1 MKKNLICVLAVVLAV
16 AAVSYARAS
25 KRDLASQWFFY
36 QDDND
41 GIAFTVDEA
50 RNVNFYVEANGVNP
64 SITCNGL
71 SKLCAIFAQT
81 DNNHRPII
89 TENNAVDAQI
99 VTFFNTGFG
108 GSLIKR
114 VP

>member
-16 AAVSYARAS
+16 GAVSYTKAS

-41 GIAFTVDEA
+41 GIAFNVDEA
-50 RNVNFYVEANGVNP
+50 RNVNYYVEANGVNP
-64 SITCNGL
+64 SLVCNGTTN
-71 SKLCAIFAQT
+71 LCAIFAAT

-89 TENNAVDAQI
+89 TANNAVDGQI
-99 VTFFNTGFG
+99 VTFFSTGVA